1 MDEKTCGFLS
11 HIPTRFKFGWDEEDP
26 LCLDLKQVILQQI
39 QRLRQKDYNS
49 FYVVPDSG
57 ASLWTGELLNLLR
70 QDDSSLLLQCILPHE
85 EIATKWSPELRDRY
99 FALLEQCTH
108 LSAVSRPDDPDATKK
123 ALSRMIDYSDFVI
136 AVYDPASRR
145 GDAVDQAMDDL
156 IKTRKQFLMIHPDTL
171 ELRPCLV
178 YDEWPLDL

>member
-39 QRLRQKDYNS
+39 QRLRQKGYNR

-99 FALLEQCTH
+99 FTLLEQCTH

-123 ALSRMIDYSDFVI
+123 ALNQMIDYSDFVI
-136 AVYDPASRR
+136 AVYDPTSRR

-156 IKTRKQFLMIHPDTL
+156 QAAGKPYLMIHPDTL
-171 ELRPCLV
+171 ELQLCQVNR
-178 YDEWPLDL
+178 